1 MHRATGSSKPP
12 PGSLL
17 SWRVPGTLA
26 WTSIASSSLPCAGTQ
41 GSIGCHRTHRALFVW
56 PKTTSNTDT
65 QRQQETFSSS
75 VLAEL
80 ASLDQTLF
88 LRVYRANKH
97 ERHRFTIHSV
107 NHNGRRNIPNAP
119 VGPSEGA
126 ELEPFGATCSPTV
139 YMTPNSDS
147 AELDMAISSLSVPPA
162 SFSTFHPWSE

>member
-1 MHRATGSSKPP
+1 MGLGTLVPKPTTLLGGRETPTPAPLLFPYEEARDSSVHRATGSSKPP

-56 PKTTSNTDT
+56 PKTTSNADT

-88 LRVYRANKH
+88 LRVYIVQISTKD
-97 ERHRFTIHSV
+97 IDS
-107 NHNGRRNIPNAP
+107 
-119 VGPSEGA
+119 PSTRSITTVA
-126 ELEPFGATCSPTV
+126 ATYRT
-139 YMTPNSDS
+139 
-147 AELDMAISSLSVPPA
+147 LL
-162 SFSTFHPWSE
+162 